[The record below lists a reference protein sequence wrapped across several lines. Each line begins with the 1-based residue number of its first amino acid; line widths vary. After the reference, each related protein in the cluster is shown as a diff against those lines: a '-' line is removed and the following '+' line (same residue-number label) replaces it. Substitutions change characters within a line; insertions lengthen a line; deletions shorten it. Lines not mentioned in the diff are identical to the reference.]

1 MIKEKKSYNIY
12 ILGNPILRED
22 SIPIQIKPKLIEAFP
37 HIQFI
42 ELDPTENF
50 PDEKF
55 LILIDTVINSKKI
68 ILIQDLSS
76 LNKASLKKGGNPIIT
91 NSLSLFILFMIFK
104 LKAKSKSCIVY
115 WGMSCNESRSWIRM
129 IFLLL
134 ITVSIKIGR
143 AHV

>member
-1 MIKEKKSYNIY
+1 MIKEKKPYNIY

-22 SIPIQIKPKLIEAFP
+22 SIPIQIKPKLMEAFP

-68 ILIQDLSS
+68 ILIQDLDS
-76 LNKASLKKGGNPIIT
+76 LQDMPQYTMHDFDLAFNLKIINKMSKLKEFMIIGLAPFFNDALFKELRSIIT
-91 NSLSLFILFMIFK
+91 NLPSE
-104 LKAKSKSCIVY
+104 
-115 WGMSCNESRSWIRM
+115 ND
-129 IFLLL
+129 
-134 ITVSIKIGR
+134 
-143 AHV
+143 